1 MNEIDHNAIRQD
13 LLAYL
18 VTMHF
23 NEYEGDVHFDTP
35 LLELGIIDSLSMMT
49 CILFLE
55 QKYGLDFFE
64 IDVSRN
70 DFASINTIA
79 TLVARS
85 LEMQKTAVAA
95 Q

>member
-1 MNEIDHNAIRQD
+1 MNEIDYNTIRQNVLD
-13 LLAYL
+13 YL
-18 VTMHF
+18 VSMHF
-23 NEYEGDVHFDTP
+23 NEYEGDVRFDTP

-79 TLVARS
+79 TLVSRS
-85 LEMQKTAVAA
+85 LETQKATVAA